1 MATDPPS
8 QNYDNHRKFVRA
20 FHMVALPILLINLIF
35 SAYVAVTSL
44 SLESVI
50 ALLVAFAL
58 IIVGLYARIFALGAQ
73 DRVIRLEERLRLH
86 ELLPADQQHTI
97 DKLTTGQLIGLRFA
111 SDGEVAHLVAAVS
124 AEAIVDR
131 EEIKKRV
138 TNWRADHQRL

>member
-1 MATDPPS
+1 MATAAPA

-20 FHMVALPILLINLIF
+20 FHGVALPILLINLIF

-44 SLESVI
+44 SVESVI

-58 IIVGLYARIFALGAQ
+58 IIVGLYARMFALGAQ

-86 ELLPADQQHTI
+86 DLLPPDQKHTI
-97 DKLTTGQLIGLRFA
+97 DQLTTAQLIGLRFA
-111 SDGEVAHLVAAVS
+111 SDGEVVALVEAVC
-124 AEAIVDR
+124 AEGIEDR
-131 EEIKKRV
+131 DEIKKRV

>member
-1 MATDPPS
+1 MATAAPA

-44 SLESVI
+44 SVESVM
-50 ALLVAFAL
+50 ALLLAFAL
-58 IIVGLYARIFALGAQ
+58 IIIGLYARLFALAAQ

-111 SDGEVAHLVAAVS
+111 SDGEVANLVAAVS
-124 AEAIVDR
+124 TEGIEDR
-131 EEIKKRV
+131 EDIKKRV

>member
-1 MATDPPS
+1 MATAAPA

-44 SLESVI
+44 SVESVM
-50 ALLVAFAL
+50 ALLLAFAL
-58 IIVGLYARIFALGAQ
+58 IIIGLYARLFALAAQ

-86 ELLPADQQHTI
+86 ELLPADQQHSI

-111 SDGEVAHLVAAVS
+111 SDGEVANLVAAVS
-124 AEAIVDR
+124 TEGIEDR
-131 EEIKKRV
+131 EDIKKRV